1 MENTYG
7 AGLFL
12 APFVVRGFL
21 YQFRFHIHQL
31 LVSACVVHSI
41 HLFLGS
47 FVAAYDFRQSK
58 LLPFFTRML
67 STPGMFFFVCLKHL
81 SLIMI
86 DTFLLNPYFTT
97 SPVF

>member
-1 MENTYG
+1 MISVNRNF
-7 AGLFL
+7 FL
-12 APFVVRGFL
+12 SFTRMFSTPGMFFFVCLKHLSLIMIDTFL
-21 YQFRFHIHQL
+21 
-31 LVSACVVHSI
+31 
-41 HLFLGS
+41 
-47 FVAAYDFRQSK
+47 VAAYDFRQSK
-58 LLPFFTRML
+58 LLPFFTRMF